1 MQTVEIRARI
11 DAELKEKAESV
22 LRDIG
27 LSPSE
32 ALRLFYK
39 QIELQQGLPLSLKRP
54 NEETLAA
61 IREADAGDLEVLDA
75 EAFRRQFE

>member
-11 DAELKEKAESV
+11 SPELKKKAEGV
-22 LRDIG
+22 LKNIG

-39 QIELQQGLPLSLKRP
+39 QIELQNGLPLSLKRP
-54 NEETLAA
+54 NEETLKA
-61 IREADAGDLEVLDA
+61 IKAADAQDIETLDLDT
-75 EAFRRQFE
+75 FIKQFE

>member
-11 DAELKEKAESV
+11 SPELKEKAEGV

-54 NEETLAA
+54 NEETLTA
-61 IREADAGDLEVLDA
+61 IKEADEGKLETLDVA
-75 EAFRRQFE
+75 AFVKQFE

>member
-11 DAELKEKAESV
+11 NPELKKKAEDV
-22 LRDIG
+22 LKDIG

-61 IREADAGDLEVLDA
+61 IWEADHGELEILDMDT
-75 EAFRRQFE
+75 FLKQLK